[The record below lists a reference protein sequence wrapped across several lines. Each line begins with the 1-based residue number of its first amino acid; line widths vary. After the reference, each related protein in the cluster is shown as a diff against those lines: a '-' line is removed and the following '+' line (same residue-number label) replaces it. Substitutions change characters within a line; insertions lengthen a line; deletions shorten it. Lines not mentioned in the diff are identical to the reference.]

1 MNDHISKTVFAD
13 EFHSATCFFGNRFLR
28 IRLRKIVMDDGG
40 GKFAV
45 GLYNISQIA
54 AVDEVAEAVAVG
66 RNH

>member
-1 MNDHISKTVFAD
+1 
-13 EFHSATCFFGNRFLR
+13 
-28 IRLRKIVMDDGG
+28 MDDGG

-54 AVDEVAEAVAVG
+54 AVDEVAEVLAEAVVVG